1 MADAY
6 GYIYLVWGR
15 YSMGRYR
22 QIEEIVKLMNTP
34 EAIRNTS
41 IIAHVDHGKTTLS
54 DSLLAAA
61 GIISEQTAG
70 QRLFLDSWEL
80 EQKRQMTVFASNIS
94 LAHTYE
100 GKDYLINLIDT
111 PGHIDFSGAVTRS
124 LRAVD
129 GALVVVDAV
138 EGPMTQTETVLMQAL
153 RERVQPILFINKVDR
168 LIKELKLTSEEIQR
182 KFAKII
188 VRINSLIEKYAPPE
202 HKKDWQVTVEDGRV
216 AFGSALHKWGLNLPH
231 MKTKNVSFKDIVD
244 AYTGEPDEIG
254 RKVDALS
261 KKAPLYE
268 PILDM
273 FCEHLPNPF
282 QAQPYRQSQ
291 IWPGD
296 SSSSIGKGMGKVDPG
311 GPLLMCITTIEV
323 DPHSGV
329 VAIGRVFS
337 GTVEKGKTVQLVAS
351 HQKGAIQQVY
361 MSMAT
366 DRVIVE
372 KIPAGNIAALSG
384 LPSIHVGETVAEGG
398 VETQPFEGLK
408 YVSDPVVTVAVE
420 PEDVKDLPLFDKV
433 MHKLTLEDPN
443 LHFKINKE
451 SGEFLL
457 SGMGELHL
465 EVTAYRMQEA
475 ALKVKISKP
484 IVIYR
489 ETITQDYQGPPI
501 MGKSPNKHNR
511 LWVTLETLP
520 DEIIEAIKAG
530 KISEMQTR
538 DERQKILAKQFG
550 WKTDDARHV
559 IAIEGTN
566 ILVNKIKGRQYVEEV
581 LDHVKSGFREAVY
594 TSVLAKEPAYGLKVN
609 LEDIM
614 IHDDPVHRGPAQILP
629 MTWRPIWCSF
639 LLSNPKLL
647 EPIISF
653 ECKVPNQFVS
663 SVIAIVQKRRGK
675 ILDMVTEEDMVIV
688 KAEMPVAESFG
699 LADELRS
706 STQGRAFWAT
716 QFSRWAPVPESMQ
729 ADIIRQIRERRGLSA
744 TPPRAEEFYEEA

>member
-1 MADAY
+1 
-6 GYIYLVWGR
+6 
-15 YSMGRYR
+15 MGRYR
-22 QIEEIVKLMNTP
+22 QIEEIVKLMNNP
-34 EAIRNTS
+34 EVIRNTS

-70 QRLFLDSWEL
+70 QKLFLDSWEL

-94 LAHTYE
+94 MVHTYK
-100 GKDYLINLIDT
+100 GKEHLINLIDT

-153 RERVQPILFINKVDR
+153 RERVKPILFINKVDR
-168 LIKELKLTSEEIQR
+168 LIKEIKLTPEEIQR

-202 HKKDWQVTVEDGRV
+202 HKKDWQVKVEDGRV

-231 MKTKNVSFKDIVD
+231 MKAKGVTFQEIID
-244 AYTGEPDEIG
+244 AYSGEPEEIAK
-254 RKVDALS
+254 KVDALS

-273 FCEHLPNPF
+273 FCEHLPNPLE
-282 QAQPYRQSQ
+282 AQPYRQTQ

-296 SSSSIGKGMGKVDPG
+296 VNSPVGKAMAKVDPN

-337 GTVEKGKTVQLVAS
+337 GTVEKGKVVRLINS
-351 HQKGAIQQVY
+351 RQKGTIQQVY
-361 MSMAT
+361 MSMAA
-366 DRVIVE
+366 DRVIVD

-384 LPSIHVGETVAEGG
+384 LPSIHVGETVAEEG

-420 PEDVKDLPLFDKV
+420 PEDIKDLPLFDKV

-443 LHFKINKE
+443 LHFTINKE
-451 SGEFLL
+451 SGEYLL

-475 ALKVKISKP
+475 GLKVKISKP

-489 ETITQDYQGPPI
+489 ETISRDYKGPPI

-511 LWVTLETLP
+511 LWVTIEKLS
-520 DEIIEAIKAG
+520 DGVIEAIRAG

-538 DERQKILAKQFG
+538 DERQKILTKEFG
-550 WKTDDARHV
+550 WSTDDARNV

-566 ILVNKIKGRQYVEEV
+566 VLVNRIKGRQYVEEV
-581 LDHVKSGFREAVY
+581 IDHVKSGFREAVH
-594 TSVLAKEPAYGLKVN
+594 TCVLAKEPAYGLKVN

-614 IHDDPVHRGPAQILP
+614 IHEDPVHRGPAQILP
-629 MTWRPIWCSF
+629 MTWRPIWCAF
-639 LLSNPKLL
+639 LLSDPKLL
-647 EPIISF
+647 EPLLNF
-653 ECKVPNQFVS
+653 ECKVPNEFVS
-663 SVIAIVQKRRGK
+663 SVIAIVQKRRGR
-675 ILDMVTEEDMVIV
+675 IIDMVNEEDMVVV

-729 ADIIRQIRERRGLSA
+729 AEIIRQIRERRGLSP
-744 TPPRAEEFYEEA
+744 TPPKAEEFYEEA

>member
-1 MADAY
+1 MV
-6 GYIYLVWGR
+6 GLV
-15 YSMGRYR
+15 MGRYR
-22 QIEEIVKLMNTP
+22 QVEDIVKLMDNR
-34 EAIRNTS
+34 EMVRNTS

-70 QRLFLDSWEL
+70 QKLFLDSWEL

-94 LAHTYE
+94 LAHTFN

-153 RERVQPILFINKVDR
+153 RERVKPILFINKVDR
-168 LIKELKLTSEEIQR
+168 LIKEIKLTPEDIQR

-188 VRINSLIEKYAPPE
+188 MRINNLIEKYAPPE
-202 HKKDWQVTVEDGRV
+202 HKKDWQVTVEDGCV

-231 MKTKNVSFKDIVD
+231 MKAKGVTFKEIID
-244 AYTGEPDEIG
+244 AYTGEYEDVG

-282 QAQPYRQSQ
+282 EAQPFRQSQ

-296 SSSSIGKGMGKVDPG
+296 PNGPVGKSMAKVDPN
-311 GPLLMCITTIEV
+311 GPLLMCVSTIEV

-329 VAIGRVFS
+329 IAIGRVFS
-337 GTVEKGKTVQLVAS
+337 GTVEKGKTVQLITART
-351 HQKGAIQQVY
+351 KGMIQQVY
-361 MSMAT
+361 MSMAA
-366 DRVIVE
+366 DRVIIDKV
-372 KIPAGNIAALSG
+372 PAGNIAALSG
-384 LPSIHVGETVAEGG
+384 LPSMHVGETVAEEG
-398 VETQPFEGLK
+398 VETHAFEGLK

-433 MHKLTLEDPN
+433 MHKLTTEDPN
-443 LHFKINKE
+443 LHFLINKE
-451 SGEFLL
+451 SGEYLL

-465 EVTAYRMQEA
+465 EITAYRMQEA
-475 ALKVKISKP
+475 KLKVKVSKP

-489 ETITQDYQGPPI
+489 ETISRDYKGPPI
-501 MGKSPNKHNR
+501 MGKSPNKHNK
-511 LWVTLETLP
+511 LWVTMEKLP
-520 DEIIEAIKAG
+520 DEVIEAIRTG

-538 DERQKILAKQFG
+538 DERQKMLKGFG
-550 WKTDDARHV
+550 WSTDDARNV
-559 IAIEGTN
+559 VAVEGN
-566 ILVNKIKGRQYVEEV
+566 NLLVNRIKGRQYVDEIM
-581 LDHVKSGFREAVY
+581 DHVKSGFREAVF

-609 LEDIM
+609 LEDVTV
-614 IHDDPVHRGPAQILP
+614 HEDPVHRGPAQILP

-639 LLSNPKLL
+639 LLNDPKML
-647 EPIISF
+647 EPLISF
-653 ECKVPNQFVS
+653 ECKVPNAFVS
-663 SVIAIVQKRRGK
+663 NVIAIVQKRRGK
-675 ILDMVTEEDMVIV
+675 ILDMTNEEDMIIV
-688 KAEMPVAESFG
+688 KAEMPVSESFG
-699 LADELRS
+699 LAEELRS

-716 QFSRWAPVPESMQ
+716 QFSRWSPVPEQMQ
-729 ADIIRQIRERRGLSA
+729 AEIIKQIRERRGLA
-744 TPPRAEEFYEEA
+744 PTPPRAEEFFEEA

>member
-1 MADAY
+1 MA
-6 GYIYLVWGR
+6 
-15 YSMGRYR
+15 RYR
-22 QIEEIVKLMNTP
+22 QIEEIVKLMDNR
-34 EAIRNTS
+34 EMIRNTS

-61 GIISEQTAG
+61 GIISEQVAG
-70 QRLFLDSWEL
+70 QKLFLDSWEL

-94 LAHTYE
+94 LAHVYK
-100 GKDYLINLIDT
+100 GKEYLINLIDT

-153 RERVQPILFINKVDR
+153 RERVKPILYINKVDR
-168 LIKELKLTSEEIQR
+168 LIKELKLTPEEVQR

-188 VRINSLIEKYAPPE
+188 VRVNTLIEKYAPPE
-202 HKKDWQVTVEDGRV
+202 HKKDWQVKVEDGRV

-231 MKTKNVSFKDIVD
+231 MKAKGITFKDIVD
-244 AYTGEPDEIG
+244 AYTGEPEEVAK
-254 RKVDALS
+254 KVDALS
-261 KKAPLYE
+261 KKAPLHE

-273 FCEHLPNPF
+273 FCEHLPNPLE
-282 QAQPYRQSQ
+282 AQPYRQSQ

-296 SSSSIGKGMGKVDPG
+296 PNTPVGKAMAKVDPN
-311 GPLLMCITTIEV
+311 GPLLMCVTTIEV

-337 GTVEKGKTVQLVAS
+337 GTVEKGKTVYLVS
-351 HQKGAIQQVY
+351 SRQKGTIQQVY
-361 MSMAT
+361 MSMAA
-366 DRVIVE
+366 DRVIVD
-372 KIPAGNIAALSG
+372 KVPAGNIAALSG
-384 LPSIHVGETVAEGG
+384 LPSIHVGETIAEEG
-398 VETQPFEGLK
+398 VETQSFEGLR

-475 ALKVKISKP
+475 GLKVKISKP

-489 ETITQDYQGPPI
+489 ETISHDYKGPPI
-501 MGKSPNKHNR
+501 MGKSPNKHNK
-511 LWVTLETLP
+511 LWVTLEKLS
-520 DEIIEAIKAG
+520 DEVMDAIRSG
-530 KISEMQTR
+530 KLSEMQTR
-538 DERQKILAKQFG
+538 DERQKLLTKEFG
-550 WKTDDARHV
+550 WSTDDARNV
-559 IAIEGTN
+559 IAIEETN
-566 ILVNKIKGRQYVEEV
+566 ILVNRIKGRQYVEEV
-581 LDHVKSGFREAVY
+581 LDHVKSGFREAVH
-594 TSVLAKEPAYGLKVN
+594 TCVLAKEPAYGLKVN
-609 LEDIM
+609 LEDIAV
-614 IHDDPVHRGPAQILP
+614 HEDPVHRGPAQILP
-629 MTWRPIWCSF
+629 MTWRPIWCCF
-639 LLSNPKLL
+639 LLSDPKLL
-647 EPIISF
+647 EPILNF
-653 ECKVPNQFVS
+653 ECKVPNEFVS
-663 SVIAIVQKRRGK
+663 SVISIVQKRRGK
-675 ILDMVTEEDMVIV
+675 ILDMVNEEDMVIV

-699 LADELRS
+699 IADELRS

-729 ADIIRQIRERRGLSA
+729 MEIIRQIRERRGLSP

>member
-1 MADAY
+1 
-6 GYIYLVWGR
+6 
-15 YSMGRYR
+15 MGRYR
-22 QIEEIVKLMNTP
+22 QIEDIIKLMNNP
-34 EAIRNTS
+34 EIIRNTS

-61 GIISEQTAG
+61 GIISEQRAG
-70 QRLFLDSWEL
+70 QQLYLDSWEL

-94 LAHTYE
+94 MVHTYN
-100 GKDYLINLIDT
+100 GKEHLINLIDT

-153 RERVQPILFINKVDR
+153 RERVKPILYINKVDR
-168 LIKELKLTSEEIQR
+168 LIKEIKLTPDEIQR

-202 HKKDWQVTVEDGRV
+202 HKKDWQVKVEDGRV

-231 MKTKNVSFKDIVD
+231 MKAKGITFQEIID
-244 AYTGEPDEIG
+244 AYTGEPEEIAK
-254 RKVDALS
+254 KVDVLS

-273 FCEHLPNPF
+273 FCEHLPNPLD
-282 QAQPYRQSQ
+282 AQPYRQTQ

-296 SSSSIGKGMGKVDPG
+296 VNSPVGKAMAKVDPN

-329 VAIGRVFS
+329 IAIGRVFS
-337 GTVEKGKTVQLVAS
+337 GTVKKGKTVSLINS
-351 HQKGAIQQVY
+351 RQKGTIQQVY
-361 MSMAT
+361 MSMAA
-366 DRVIVE
+366 DRVIVDE
-372 KIPAGNIAALSG
+372 IPAGNIAALSG
-384 LPSIHVGETVAEGG
+384 LPSIHVGETVAEEG

-433 MHKLTLEDPN
+433 IHKLTLEDPN
-443 LHFKINKE
+443 LHFVINKE
-451 SGEFLL
+451 SGEYLL

-475 ALKVKISKP
+475 GLKVKISKP

-489 ETITQDYQGPPI
+489 ETISHDYKGPPI

-511 LWVTLETLP
+511 LWVTIEKLP
-520 DEIIEAIKAG
+520 EEVIEAIRTG
-530 KISEMQTR
+530 KINEMQTR
-538 DERQKILAKQFG
+538 DERAKILRQFG
-550 WKTDDARHV
+550 WSTEDARNV

-566 ILVNKIKGRQYVEEV
+566 ILVNRIKGRQYVEEII
-581 LDHVKSGFREAVY
+581 DHVKSGFREAVY

-609 LEDIM
+609 LEDILV
-614 IHDDPVHRGPAQILP
+614 HEDPVHRGPAQILP
-629 MTWRPIWCSF
+629 MTWRPIWCCF
-639 LLSNPKLL
+639 LLSDPKLL
-647 EPIISF
+647 EPILNF

-663 SVIAIVQKRRGK
+663 NVIAIVQKRRGK
-675 ILDMVTEEDMVIV
+675 ILDMINEEDMVIV

-729 ADIIRQIRERRGLSA
+729 AEIIAQIRKRRGLSP
-744 TPPRAEEFYEEA
+744 TPPRPEEFYEEA

>member
-1 MADAY
+1 
-6 GYIYLVWGR
+6 
-15 YSMGRYR
+15 MGRYR
-22 QIEEIVKLMNTP
+22 QIEEIVKLMNNP
-34 EAIRNTS
+34 GIIRNTS

-70 QRLFLDSWEL
+70 QKLFLDSWEL

-94 LAHTYE
+94 MVHIYN
-100 GKDYLINLIDT
+100 GKEHLINLIDT

-153 RERVQPILFINKVDR
+153 RERVKPILFINKVDR
-168 LIKELKLTSEEIQR
+168 LIKEIKLTPEEIQR

-188 VRINSLIEKYAPPE
+188 LRINNLIEKYAPPE
-202 HKKDWQVTVEDGRV
+202 HKKDWQVKVEDGRV

-231 MKTKNVSFKDIVD
+231 MKAKGVTFQEIIN
-244 AYTGEPDEIG
+244 AYSGEPEEITK
-254 RKVDALS
+254 KVEALS

-273 FCEHLPNPF
+273 FCEHLPNPLD
-282 QAQPYRQSQ
+282 AQPYRQTQ

-296 SSSSIGKGMGKVDPG
+296 VTSSVGKAMAKVDPN

-337 GTVEKGKTVQLVAS
+337 GTVEKGKVVQLINS
-351 HQKGAIQQVY
+351 RQKGTIQQVY
-361 MSMAT
+361 MSMAA
-366 DRVIVE
+366 DRVIVD
-372 KIPAGNIAALSG
+372 KIPAGNIAAISG
-384 LPSIHVGETVAEGG
+384 LPSIHVGETVAEEG

-420 PEDVKDLPLFDKV
+420 PADIKDLPLFDKV
-433 MHKLTLEDPN
+433 IHKLTLEDPN
-443 LHFKINKE
+443 LHFTINKE
-451 SGEFLL
+451 SGEYLL

-475 ALKVKISKP
+475 GLKVKISKP

-489 ETITQDYQGPPI
+489 ETISHDYKGPPI

-511 LWVTLETLP
+511 LWVTIEKLSE
-520 DEIIEAIKAG
+520 DVIEAIKG
-530 KISEMQTR
+530 ERISEMQTR
-538 DERQKILAKQFG
+538 DERQKILTKEFG
-550 WKTDDARHV
+550 WSTDDARNV

-566 ILVNKIKGRQYVEEV
+566 MLVNRIKGRQYVEEV
-581 LDHVKSGFREAVY
+581 IDHIKSGFREAVH
-594 TSVLAKEPAYGLKVN
+594 TCVLAKEPAYGLKVN
-609 LEDIM
+609 LEDVM
-614 IHDDPVHRGPAQILP
+614 VHEDPVHRGPAQILP
-629 MTWRPIWCSF
+629 MTWRPIWCAF
-639 LLSNPKLL
+639 LLSDPKLL
-647 EPIISF
+647 EPLLNF
-653 ECKVPNQFVS
+653 ECKVPNEFVS
-663 SVIAIVQKRRGK
+663 SVIAIVQKRRGR
-675 ILDMVTEEDMVIV
+675 IIDMMNEEDMVVV

-729 ADIIRQIRERRGLSA
+729 AEIIRQIRERRGLSP
-744 TPPRAEEFYEEA
+744 TPPKAEEFYEEA

>member
-1 MADAY
+1 
-6 GYIYLVWGR
+6 
-15 YSMGRYR
+15 MGRYK
-22 QIEEIVKLMNTP
+22 QVEEIVKLMNDH
-34 EAIRNTS
+34 EYIRNTS

-70 QRLFLDSWEL
+70 QKLYLDSWEL

-94 LAHTYE
+94 LAHNYE

-153 RERVQPILFINKVDR
+153 RERVKPLLYINKVDR
-168 LIKELKLTSEEIQR
+168 LIKEIRLTPQAIQS

-188 VRINSLIEKYAPPE
+188 ARVNFLIEKYAPPE
-202 HKKDWQVTVEDGRV
+202 HKKDWQVTVEDDRV
-216 AFGSALHKWGLNLPH
+216 AFGSALHKWGLNLSH
-231 MKTKNVSFKDIVD
+231 MKAKGVSFKDIID
-244 AYTGEPDEIG
+244 AYTGEPEEVG
-254 RKVDALS
+254 KNVDALS

-273 FCEHLPNPF
+273 FCEHLPNPIE
-282 QAQPYRQSQ
+282 AQPYRQSQ

-296 SSSSIGKGMGKVDPG
+296 PNSALGKAMAKVDPN
-311 GPLLMCITTIEV
+311 GPLLMCISTIEV

-337 GTVEKGKTVQLVAS
+337 GTVEKGKPIRLVTS
-351 HQKGAIQQVY
+351 HQNGAIQQVY
-361 MSMAT
+361 MSMAA
-366 DRVIVE
+366 DRVIVDR
-372 KIPAGNIAALSG
+372 IPAGNIAAMGGISG
-384 LPSIHVGETVAEGG
+384 IHVGETIVEQGI
-398 VETQPFEGLK
+398 ETQPFEGLK
-408 YVSDPVVTVAVE
+408 YVSDPVVTVAVA
-420 PEDVKDLPLFDKV
+420 PEDISDLPLFDKV
-433 MHKLTLEDPN
+433 IHKLTLEDPN
-443 LHFKINKE
+443 LHFIFNKE
-451 SGEFLL
+451 SGEYLL

-475 ALKVKISKP
+475 KLKVKTSKP

-489 ETITQDYQGPPI
+489 ETISHDYQGPAV
-501 MGKSPNKHNR
+501 MGKSPNKHSR
-511 LWVTLETLP
+511 LWVTLEKLH
-520 DEIIEAIKAG
+520 DEVIETIKMG

-538 DERQKILAKQFG
+538 DERQKTLRTQFG
-550 WKTDDARHV
+550 WDKDESRNV
-559 IAIEGTN
+559 IAIEDTN
-566 ILVNKIKGRQYVEEV
+566 VLVNRIKGRQYVEEV
-581 LDHVKSGFREAVY
+581 LDHIKSGFREAVH

-609 LEDIM
+609 LEDIQV
-614 IHDDPVHRGPAQILP
+614 HEDPVHRGPAQILP

-639 LLSNPKLL
+639 LLSDPKLL
-647 EPIISF
+647 EPILSF
-653 ECKVPNQFVS
+653 ECKVPDDFVS
-663 SVIAIVQKRRGK
+663 AVLSIVQKRRGRV
-675 ILDMVTEEDMVIV
+675 LDLPAEEDMIIV

-699 LADELRS
+699 IADELRS

-716 QFSRWAPVPESMQ
+716 QFSHWATVPEQMQ
-729 ADIIRQIRERRGLSA
+729 TDIIRQIRERRGLNPN
-744 TPPRAEEFYEEA
+744 PPRAEEFFERE